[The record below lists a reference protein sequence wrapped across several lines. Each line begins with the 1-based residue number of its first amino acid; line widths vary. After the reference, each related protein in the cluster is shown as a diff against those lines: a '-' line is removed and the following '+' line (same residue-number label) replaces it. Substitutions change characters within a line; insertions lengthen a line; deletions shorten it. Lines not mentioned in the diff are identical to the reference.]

1 MLLVSFVHAL
11 IQKTFSANCMQ
22 NTVLGADGK
31 TDKNLSSSLE
41 LIFLGVDEG
50 KEETSKVK

>member
-1 MLLVSFVHAL
+1 
-11 IQKTFSANCMQ
+11 MQ

-31 TDKNLSSSLE
+31 TDKNLASSLE

-50 KEETSKVK
+50 KEETIK